1 MEWPAIKLPGKR
13 CLAALLLF
21 FLALGGADVPAA
33 VPLTD
38 ITAAEAALRFVV
50 HKGNEAVSGG
60 WVACV
65 GLFDESGV
73 LPAKLIEPL
82 IAENPGLHPVSA
94 CRNKDSRFY
103 LVDGR
108 KPVPFVGCGTWSYE
122 WRAPAR
128 PGTIKITCHIH
139 HGPLNG
145 TIVGFDVMRAANGA
159 LEATE
164 NGERMME

>member
-65 GLFDESGV
+65 ALFDESGV
-73 LPAKLIEPL
+73 LPAKLVEPP
-82 IAENPGLHPVSA
+82 AMVSVT
-94 CRNKDSRFY
+94 
-103 LVDGR
+103 L
-108 KPVPFVGCGTWSYE
+108 
-122 WRAPAR
+122 
-128 PGTIKITCHIH
+128 
-139 HGPLNG
+139 
-145 TIVGFDVMRAANGA
+145 
-159 LEATE
+159 
-164 NGERMME
+164 